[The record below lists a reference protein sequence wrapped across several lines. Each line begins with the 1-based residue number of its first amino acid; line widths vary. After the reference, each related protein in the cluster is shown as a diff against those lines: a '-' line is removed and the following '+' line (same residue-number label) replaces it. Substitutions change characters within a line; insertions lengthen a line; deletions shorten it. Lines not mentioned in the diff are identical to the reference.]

1 MGCSDAFSVGYNRY
15 AIDPKEVTC
24 DYYEYLDGKPE
35 GVRSYNGQYM
45 SQYSWGEVTLAELC
59 DRDDRE

>member
-1 MGCSDAFSVGYNRY
+1 MLQHQGSVKFYGKM
-15 AIDPKEVTC
+15 KEVTC